1 MRFPRTSLWIAN
13 TTTNKG
19 DRLMPTNYQFDDEDD
34 IDTSTDVVS
43 QLRKVNR
50 ALEKRAKELEQELSG
65 LKTQTRQRTVKDV
78 LQAKGLNPKIAVFIP
93 QDVDTSEEAI
103 AAWVDEYGDVFG
115 VQPAQTNEAPVQK
128 GPDLS
133 AQHRMNNVVSTGSMP
148 DIDEDVFAKVAG
160 AKSKE
165 DLDALLGL

>member
-1 MRFPRTSLWIAN
+1 
-13 TTTNKG
+13 
-19 DRLMPTNYQFDDEDD
+19 MPTNYQFDDEDD

-115 VQPAQTNEAPVQK
+115 VQPAQTNEAPTQK

-133 AQHRMNNVVSTGSMP
+133 AQHRMNNVVSSGSMP
-148 DIDEDVFAKVAG
+148 DIDEDMFAKVAG
-160 AKSKE
+160 AKTKE
-165 DLDALLGL
+165 DLDALLGF